1 MKRFIALIV
10 TIVLILGFGGAGA
23 LAEAGVN
30 PAGEPVP
37 DPGQGYIFKMKDAA
51 EESGCLEDALQ
62 EDAAEPVYEPEG
74 LYATEDLSVIRE
86 LAASGEIEYWE
97 PNATVTLFEEDG
109 LSGVVGAA
117 SGSTDGWVR
126 KMLGY
131 AYAREQGITGEG
143 VRIGIIDS
151 GLAAEYAA
159 FTDAVIEPGCN
170 YLEDAGSE
178 MRANTEDTYGHGTAV
193 CSIITS
199 RDYGLAPE
207 VTVIPLKCFDSKS
220 DGTIAGIS
228 EAVYEA
234 VDVYHCD
241 IINMSLGVSA
251 DYSTLAE
258 AIEYARG
265 KGVTV
270 VAVAGNLPFGMTSTG
285 QDSAYYPGA
294 YESVIGVG
302 AVDYKKAIWSRSVQ
316 NVYVNLAAPGKDVD
330 KYNISTHRFD
340 TGSGT
345 SYATPAVTAA
355 VALAL
360 SENPG
365 LTPEEIDCLVTETAE
380 DLGAEGR
387 DNAFGYGLLNLG
399 LFLTKAL
406 GDEGRPVVS
415 EYNGKTCLSGWFGE
429 ASEEHL
435 DLLSFYAGDGR
446 LIEAWFADPDA
457 GMLNNVEE
465 TPGGTALP
473 ENGRCCSI
481 RLDPQNWMP
490 LTEAKNA
497 SM

>member
-30 PAGEPVP
+30 PAGEP
-37 DPGQGYIFKMKDAA
+37 GQGYIFKMKDAA

-62 EDAAEPVYEPEG
+62 EDAAEPVYAPEG
-74 LYATEDLSVIRE
+74 LYVTEDLSVIRE
-86 LAASGEIEYWE
+86 LRASGEIEYWE
-97 PNATVTLFEEDG
+97 PNATVTLFEEYG
-109 LSGVVGAA
+109 LSGAIGET

-131 AYAREQGITGEG
+131 SYAREQGITGKG

-151 GLAAEYAA
+151 GLAEEYAA
-159 FTDAVIEPGCN
+159 YTDAVIETGCS
-170 YLEDAGSE
+170 YTTSGGAS
-178 MRANTEDTYGHGTAV
+178 TEDTYGHGTAV
-193 CSIITS
+193 CSVITS

-207 VTVIPLKCFDSKS
+207 VTVIPLKCFNNRN
-220 DGTIAGIS
+220 DGTIGGITQ
-228 EAVYEA
+228 AVYEA
-234 VDVYHCD
+234 VDVYDCD
-241 IINMSLGVSA
+241 VVNMSLGVSA
-251 DYSTLAE
+251 DYPSLAD
-258 AIEYARG
+258 AVEYARRN
-265 KGVTV
+265 GVTV

-285 QDSAYYPGA
+285 QDSAYYPCA

-302 AVDYKKAIWSRSVQ
+302 AVDYQKAIWSRSVQ

-330 KYNISTHRFD
+330 KYNISTHKFD

-360 SENPG
+360 SEDPS
-365 LTPEEIDCLVTETAE
+365 LTPERIDYLLKDTAE
-380 DLGAEGR
+380 DLGEEGC
-387 DNAFGYGLLNLG
+387 DNVFGCGLLNLG

-415 EYNGKTCLSGWFGE
+415 EYDGKTCLSCWFG
-429 ASEEHL
+429 ANSEEHL
-435 DLLSFYAGDGR
+435 DLLSVYAGDGR
-446 LIEAWFADPDA
+446 LIEACFADPDA

-465 TPGGTALP
+465 TPGGAALP
-473 ENGRCCSI
+473 ENGRCCSM

>member
-1 MKRFIALIV
+1 MKRFIAVIL
-10 TIVLILGFGGAGA
+10 TAALALGFGGAGA
-23 LAEAGVN
+23 PAEAGVN
-30 PAGEPVP
+30 PAGEPAS
-37 DPGQGYIFKMKDAA
+37 DPEQGYIFKINETAA
-51 EESGCLEDALQ
+51 ESGCLEDALQ
-62 EDAAEPVYEPEG
+62 EDAAEPVYAPEG
-74 LYATEDLSVIRE
+74 LYATEDLTVIRE
-86 LAASGEIEYWE
+86 LTASGEIEYWE

-109 LSGVVGAA
+109 LSGVVGET

-131 AYAREQGITGEG
+131 SYAREQGITGKG

-151 GLAAEYAA
+151 GLAEEYAA
-159 FTDAVIEPGCN
+159 FTDAVIETGCN

-258 AIEYARG
+258 AVEYARG

-316 NVYVNLAAPGKDVD
+316 NENVNLAAPGKDVE

-360 SENPG
+360 SEDPS
-365 LTPEEIDCLVTETAE
+365 LTPERIDYLLKDTAE
-380 DLGAEGR
+380 DLGEEGC
-387 DNAFGYGLLNLG
+387 DNVFGHGLLNLG
-399 LFLTKAL
+399 LFLTEAL

-415 EYNGKTCLSGWFGE
+415 EYNGKTCLSCWFGG

-465 TPGGTALP
+465 TPGGAALP
-473 ENGRCCSI
+473 ENGRCCSM

-490 LTEAKNA
+490 LAEAKNA